1 LIPETDT
8 NSLENSI
15 LEALKQGDK
24 NRGQLLDLTGRN
36 YPVLVEA
43 LQHLKGKE
51 LIEIYFVPS
60 EKVSVLTYRLRANN

>member
-1 LIPETDT
+1 MIPETNT
-8 NSLENSI
+8 NSLENCI

-24 NRGQLLDLTGRN
+24 NRGQLLDLTGQN

-43 LQHLKGKE
+43 LQHLISKE

-60 EKVSVLTYRLRANN
+60 EKISVLTYRLRPEN